1 MSRGWSTEGAVG
13 HVADVLADMTRG
25 RGGRFVIRLTLAWP
39 PGWTATNA
47 SDIQRLAWRPG
58 DGMRREALG
67 VAATCPRTQL
77 ALQRDAAGELVPDP
91 AQLSELADFPGRMRT
106 SVDCAVQADFPVLTP
121 DGATVQ
127 VRAWLPRL
135 WLTELPIG
143 GVDLAVV
150 IDRRVP
156 DAAMIAE
163 LQHLLG
169 RVLWP
174 QPVVE
179 SAWRLAPPTAEWPRA
194 LAQAVS
200 RLDGTHLTKVVLA
213 RCAHLQLAVSTD
225 EARWSWYG
233 CLLHRRPDACVVDV
247 NIPEQVSF
255 LCASPER
262 LVRCR
267 GSAVAALALAGTTA
281 MRDAAPVDAKLT
293 REHAC
298 VRDWILGTLVSAG
311 VDMVP
316 PDQPTLRDAGS
327 LVHLATPLHGRRPDG
342 LGTLALALRLHPTPA
357 LLGLPRADALTV
369 VTELESQPRVWY
381 GGFVGV
387 LAGDRTGDGEVVV
400 VLRGVGQAGPA
411 DPAWAAWAGAG
422 LVPGSNPTAEA
433 EEIERKLAAICD
445 SLTDAAQ
452 VHRETCR

>member
-1 MSRGWSTEGAVG
+1 M
-13 HVADVLADMTRG
+13 
-25 RGGRFVIRLTLAWP
+25 
-39 PGWTATNA
+39 
-47 SDIQRLAWRPG
+47 Q
-58 DGMRREALG
+58 
-67 VAATCPRTQL
+67 
-77 ALQRDAAGELVPDP
+77 
-91 AQLSELADFPGRMRT
+91 T
-106 SVDCAVQADFPVLTP
+106 SVDCAVQADFPVVTAY
-121 DGATVQ
+121 GATVQ
-127 VRAWLPRL
+127 VRTWLPRL
-135 WLTELPIG
+135 WLTELPTG

-169 RVLWP
+169 NVSWP

-200 RLDGTHLTKVVLA
+200 RLGGIELAKVVLA
-213 RCAHLQLAVSTD
+213 RCANLQPALTADAS
-225 EARWSWYG
+225 RWSWY
-233 CLLHRRPDACVVDV
+233 CRLLHRRPDACVVDV
-247 NIPEQVSF
+247 NIPEQISF

-267 GSAVAALALAGTTA
+267 GSAVDALALAGTTA
-281 MRDAAPVDAKLT
+281 IRAAPVDEKLI

-298 VRDWILGTLVSAG
+298 VRDWILRTLVAAG

-357 LLGLPRADALTV
+357 LLGLPRADALAV
-369 VTELESQPRVWY
+369 VAEMETQPRVWY

-387 LAGDRTGDGEVVV
+387 LAADRTGDGEVVV
-400 VLRGVGQAGPA
+400 VLRGVGRAGDA
-411 DPAWAAWAGAG
+411 AWTAWAGAG
-422 LVPGSNPTAEA
+422 LVPGSDPSAEA